1 MKKITTLL
9 LSLLLVLSLLPTFIY
24 ADTGNESGMQELV
37 EVVWNGTTSG
47 PVCDA
52 TVTLYKYQSAEPIDT
67 EYQSMWGTF
76 RLVITDANGNVLIDE
91 DFDTA
96 SKSISLTEPGDY
108 YACVYAAKG
117 DLQGL
122 SRSDGSYEPLTQ
134 HFCVIGIYEP
144 TVYDELNF
152 LFEMC
157 CDDYS
162 EDHDRAFREYLAII
176 HGIAASDED
185 FSLAEGADYMLNTM
199 SDYSEPKYA
208 ALYEEFCANEGYAT
222 MERTSLCGYDPAIL
236 TEEETYGFWSGE
248 CWRYFV
254 NGMDCA
260 FNEDGLILPYAEY
273 ISNMSDDTILDDAFS
288 DNTISDNTPSNQSQ
302 KENNTSQPLPLII
315 AGVVVVVVLIVGAA
329 IILPRKKKRRKKKRK
344 NA

>member
-1 MKKITTLL
+1 MKKITALL

-47 PVCDA
+47 QVCDA
-52 TVTLYKYQSAEPIDT
+52 TVTLYKYQSAEPIDA

-122 SRSDGSYEPLTQ
+122 SHADGSYEPLTQ

-185 FSLAEGADYMLNTM
+185 FSLTEGADYMLNTM
-199 SDYSEPKYA
+199 SDYSELKYA

-222 MERTSLCGYDPAIL
+222 MERTSLCGYDPEIL

-248 CWRYFV
+248 CWRYF
-254 NGMDCA
+254 A
-260 FNEDGLILPYAEY
+260 DGLDFVVFGDNEQLLPYAEY
-273 ISNMSDDTILDDAFS
+273 ISDMSDDTFS
-288 DNTISDNTPSNQSQ
+288 DDTISGDTISDNSPSNH
-302 KENNTSQPLPLII
+302 NNNNQPLPLII

-329 IILPRKKKRRKKKRK
+329 VILPRQKKRRKKKRK